1 MGHIKHKYNEKKTSQ
16 HHGEKDKSNR
26 KKYNTAVFKS
36 LHRKQKLRATGTPQN
51 RG

>member
-1 MGHIKHKYNEKKTSQ
+1 MKKKKKNSQ